1 MAALQYAHVEP
12 VSHPRAP
19 RAGDRSSRPLRFR
32 SRRREGLAPE
42 RAVLAVVALLL
53 LGPAVAGAVGEGL
66 ARPGAD
72 APAPP
77 ALAHGASPLVPG
89 DVHVVQPG
97 ETYWS
102 IARVLAGD
110 DGDDVRPLVEELLAA
125 NGTGVLQA
133 GDRLVLPKAGSKER
147 E

>member
-1 MAALQYAHVEP
+1 MAALQYPHNQPLSVTPAP
-12 VSHPRAP
+12 VASR
-19 RAGDRSSRPLRFR
+19 RSTRPLRSQAP
-32 SRRREGLAPE
+32 SRGDHAPV

-53 LGPAVAGAVGEGL
+53 LGPAAAGAIGEGL
-66 ARPGAD
+66 SRPGHV

-77 ALAHGASPLVPG
+77 IRADLPSPLVPG

-110 DGDDVRPLVEELLAA
+110 DGDVRPLVEELLAA
-125 NGTGVLQA
+125 HGTGVLRA
-133 GDRLVLPKAGSKER
+133 GDRLVLPSPGSIAR
-147 E
+147 A